1 MTAFNNDYFLV
12 VGLGN
17 PGQKYLHNRH
27 NIGWLVF
34 DNITEI
40 NQDKWIE
47 KFKGAYTKMRYGSQ
61 TYFFLK
67 PLTYMNDSGKS
78 VRALTDFFKIPAENV
93 LVIYD
98 ELDVDYGTLMFK
110 RGGGTAGHNGLRS
123 MVNHLGSKDF
133 MRIRMG
139 ISRPNDGNVSKWV
152 LSDFSKKEQSYLD
165 DFLNLGADAIADFI
179 KRGFEKA
186 ANKFSKQTIMN

>member
-1 MTAFNNDYFLV
+1 
-12 VGLGN
+12 
-17 PGQKYLHNRH
+17 
-27 NIGWLVF
+27 
-34 DNITEI
+34 
-40 NQDKWIE
+40 
-47 KFKGAYTKMRYGSQ
+47 
-61 TYFFLK
+61 
-67 PLTYMNDSGKS
+67 
-78 VRALTDFFKIPAENV
+78 
-93 LVIYD
+93 
-98 ELDVDYGTLMFK
+98 
-110 RGGGTAGHNGLRS
+110 
-123 MVNHLGSKDF
+123 